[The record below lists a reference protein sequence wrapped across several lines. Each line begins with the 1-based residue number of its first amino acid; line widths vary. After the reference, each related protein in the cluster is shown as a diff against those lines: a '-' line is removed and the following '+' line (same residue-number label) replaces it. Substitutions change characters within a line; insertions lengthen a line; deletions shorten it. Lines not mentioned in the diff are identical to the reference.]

1 MILDEMSRW
10 RPRPGAIVMFGPS
23 GRSLTAAAAAPADS
37 APASFLQADHLRA
50 YAERRGQAGE
60 HRAWTGVATD
70 VDGPLDREALARAV
84 TRLVVTHEGL
94 RSWFDVS
101 GAEPVRHVVPADDVE
116 LVVTDEIV
124 LGGKTLDG
132 DVLAGDDW
140 QAALQRHLVSVFD
153 ATCRPDSWPA
163 FCLGA
168 VERPD
173 GFGLF
178 WGCDHAFTDG
188 ASQIMVASELA
199 DLYAAE
205 IAAPGGPEVVEGALP
220 GPDQTGP
227 FADFAMSE
235 HVAAATYD
243 ASSPEVREWTRL
255 IEGSGGRLPSFPL
268 DLGLEPG
275 QTAPVS
281 ISSNDLLDADGAA
294 SLDARCREAGAR
306 TVDAVFAAIAATEHE
321 LAHRDSYVGVTV
333 LGARERG
340 PFARSHGWFCT
351 FAPIAFDVACHEGDV
366 DGLLRSAHE
375 AMARGKQIGRMPVH
389 VALAEMV
396 RSGVVRPET
405 LGSPQL
411 VSYLDLRRF
420 PGAGRPAHERGVHFT
435 GAGRTANA
443 SMWVNRD
450 SRRLYLAMQ
459 HPDTP
464 QAHEST
470 DLYRRTVARTLQAMA
485 DGATRVP
492 RSATAHAGH
501 SG

>member
-10 RPRPGAIVMFGPS
+10 QPQPGTIVMFGPS
-23 GRSLTAAAAAPADS
+23 KDSLAAAAAAPVDS

-50 YAERRGQAGE
+50 FAARRRQGGE

-101 GAEPVRHVVPADDVE
+101 GADPVRHLVSAADVE
-116 LVVTDEIV
+116 VVVTDEV
-124 LGGKTLDG
+124 ALE
-132 DVLAGDDW
+132 GDDW
-140 QAALQRHLVSVFD
+140 HAALQRHLLSVFD
-153 ATCRPDSWPA
+153 ATCRPDTWPA

-168 VERPD
+168 VERAD

-205 IAAPGGPEVVEGALP
+205 VVAPGGPEVVDGALP
-220 GPDQTGP
+220 GPDQSGP
-227 FADFAMSE
+227 FGAFATAE
-235 HVAAATYD
+235 HAEAATYG
-243 ASSPEVREWTRL
+243 AASPEVREWVGL
-255 IEGSGGRLPSFPL
+255 VEGNGGRLPSFPL
-268 DLGLEPG
+268 DLGLAPG

-281 ISSNDLLDADGAA
+281 ISSIDLLDAEGA
-294 SLDARCREAGAR
+294 SNLDARCREVGAR
-306 TVDAVFAAIAATEHE
+306 TVGAVFAAIAATEHE
-321 LAHRDSYVGVTV
+321 LAGRDSYFGVTV

-351 FAPIAFDVACHEGDV
+351 FAPVAFDVARHEGDV
-366 DGLLRSAHE
+366 DGLLRAAHD
-375 AMARGKQIGRMPVH
+375 AVVRGKQVGRMPVH
-389 VALAEMV
+389 VALAEMI
-396 RSGVVRPET
+396 RSGVVRPEA

-411 VSYLDLRRF
+411 VSYLDLRWF

-450 SRRLYLAMQ
+450 PRRLHLGMQ

-464 QAHEST
+464 QSHEST
-470 DLYRRTVARTLQAMA
+470 DLYRRTLSRILQAMA
-485 DGATRVP
+485 DGATHVTRP
-492 RSATAHAGH
+492 ATAHAGH
-501 SG
+501 GG

>member
-10 RPRPGAIVMFGPS
+10 QPRPGTVVMVGPS
-23 GRSLTAAAAAPADS
+23 AASLAAAAAAPVDP
-37 APASFLQADHLRA
+37 APASFLQVDHLRA
-50 YAERRGQAGE
+50 YAERRRRGAE

-70 VDGPLDREALARAV
+70 IDGPLDRDALVRAL
-84 TRLVVTHEGL
+84 TRFVATHEGL

-101 GAEPVRHVVPADDVE
+101 DGTPVRHVVPVDAVE
-116 LVVTDEIV
+116 IVVTDE
-124 LGGKTLDG
+124 LELD
-132 DVLAGDDW
+132 GDDW
-140 QAALQRHLVSVFD
+140 QAALQDHLLRVFD
-153 ATCRPDSWPA
+153 EGCRPDSWPG
-163 FCLGA
+163 FCLGV

-205 IAAPGGPEVVEGALP
+205 VVAPDGPEIVEGALP
-220 GPDQTGP
+220 GADQTGP
-227 FADFAMSE
+227 FGDFATAE
-235 HVAAATYD
+235 HAAAATYD
-243 ASSPEVREWTRL
+243 ATSPEVREWTRL
-255 IEGSGGRLPSFPL
+255 VEAHGGRLPSFPL

-275 QTAPVS
+275 QNAPVS
-281 ISSNDLLDADGAA
+281 ISSTDLLDAEGAA
-294 SLDARCREAGAR
+294 RLDARCREVGAR
-306 TVDAVFAAIAATEHE
+306 LVGAVFAAVAATEHE
-321 LAHRDSYVGVTV
+321 LAGRDTYFGVTV
-333 LGARERG
+333 LGARDRG
-340 PFARSHGWFCT
+340 PFARSQGWFCT
-351 FAPIAFDVACHEGDV
+351 FAPVAFDVARHDGDV
-366 DGLLRSAHE
+366 DGLLRAAHE
-375 AMARGKQIGRMPVH
+375 GLARGKQVGRMPVH

-411 VSYLDLRRF
+411 LSYLDLRWF

-450 SRRLYLAMQ
+450 PRRVHLGMQ

-464 QAHEST
+464 QAHETT
-470 DLYRRTVARTLQAMA
+470 DLYRRTLARVLRAMA
-485 DGATRVP
+485 DGQAQLP
-492 RSATAHAGH
+492 RPSTTHAGH
-501 SG
+501 GS